1 MFVPKIFD
9 IIIPDT
15 SLKEIEDYFYNQEKL
30 KNKYKKISNLK
41 KGF

>member
-1 MFVPKIFD
+1 MRLLSKNQNNMFIPKIFD

-30 KNKYKKISNLK
+30 KNK
-41 KGF
+41 